1 MRCAAPKIEPAG
13 SRRVTYQPAG
23 HPQLLLPVPDDTS
36 LSDLTVA
43 IPTCDDDPQV
53 LALALDAV
61 RAGSLQQP
69 TLIVDMSRG
78 DAVRQVAS
86 ARSDSVRYISYPE
99 SSGTSDSRNR
109 LVELADTRYLLFL
122 DADAVPRQGWAQAM
136 RRGLD
141 RDERIAIIGARCLPV
156 WTGAVPMLFET
167 GPALDM
173 LGMLDL
179 GSEPLEVPRIMGTS
193 YALDR
198 ERLPDPPF
206 SPRLGR
212 RPGSLLAAEEVDL
225 CLAVRS
231 AGWRVFYEPEA
242 IVDHHVRQ
250 ERLSWRWMLRRA
262 FVAGRESRRIPDRL
276 EPLPRPRTVRDTVF
290 LAAISPWYLAGRL
303 KGWT

>member
-1 MRCAAPKIEPAG
+1 
-13 SRRVTYQPAG
+13 
-23 HPQLLLPVPDDTS
+23 LPDNIS
-36 LSDLTVA
+36 LRDLTVA
-43 IPTCDDDPQV
+43 IPTCDDDPEV

-61 RAGSLQQP
+61 RAESLPQP
-69 TLIVDMSRG
+69 ALIVDMSHSN
-78 DAVRQVAS
+78 AVRHAAS
-86 ARSDSVRYISYPE
+86 AHSDSVRYVSYPE

-122 DADAVPRQGWAQAM
+122 DADAVPRPGWAQVM

-141 RDERIAIIGARCLPV
+141 RDERIAIVGARCLPV
-156 WTGAVPMLFET
+156 WPGPVPTLFDA
-167 GPALDM
+167 GPTLDM

-198 ERLPDPPF
+198 ERVPDPPF
-206 SPRLGR
+206 PTSLGR
-212 RPGSLLAAEEVDL
+212 RPRSLLAAEEVNL
-225 CLAVRS
+225 CLAVTS

-242 IVDHHVRQ
+242 IVDHYVRR

-276 EPLPRPRTVRDTVF
+276 EPLPRPRTARDMVV
-290 LAAISPWYLAGRL
+290 LAAIAPWYLAGRL
-303 KGWT
+303 RGWT